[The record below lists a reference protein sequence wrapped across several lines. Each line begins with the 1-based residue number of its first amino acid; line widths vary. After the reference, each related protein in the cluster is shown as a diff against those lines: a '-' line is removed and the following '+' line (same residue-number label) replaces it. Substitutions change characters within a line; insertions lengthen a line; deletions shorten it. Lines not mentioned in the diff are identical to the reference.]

1 MDNSSDIITWLF
13 LFLVSL
19 KIKFPH
25 LYFLQIRASQIIKV
39 NAISHS
45 YIYHIY
51 AYQPFIHLHTAGV
64 MLLYDSILI

>member
-1 MDNSSDIITWLF
+1 MDNSSDIINWLF

-25 LYFLQIRASQIIKV
+25 LYFIQIRHLKLKV
-39 NAISHS
+39 NTISHS

-51 AYQPFIHLHTAGV
+51 VYQHFIHLHTAGV